1 MKLKNVLLAIGIVV
15 VVFWLLGIILKVAV
29 WILQILL
36 AVAAVLVV
44 AGLLGRYFDERK
56 RK

>member
-1 MKLKNVLLAIGIVV
+1 MKIKNLLLAVGIVV
-15 VVFWLLGIILKVAV
+15 VGFWLLGLILKVAV